1 MASIPIQSRAQVARL
16 TRLARTVGIGVLG
29 LALGLGA
36 AVAVRARS
44 DGGGGQP
51 ASVQRLTLP
60 AGNGQAGTAAA
71 PAELGPTTP
80 VVAGSAREAVQ
91 RFLDALATSDFAT
104 SYGLLDQ
111 ASQARYSSVARWT
124 AAQAQRMPVGGVRV
138 GGDKPAGAGVSDVT
152 VELRHPA
159 SIDPFAGLV
168 PGRTLEVWRAHTE
181 AGGWRVAADPGAVQA
196 LLPSDRLAPGAVGA
210 WVGKLAACDQQGA
223 AGLQV
228 DPDLYGQ
235 ASLAQAPCRLRGHW
249 AVGTPQP
256 FSTVA
261 DSAPYVAAFGP
272 EVSAWARVIPVHGPG
287 GNHFVAVAGPLGDGW
302 RVIGVDAG

>member
-1 MASIPIQSRAQVARL
+1 MASIPFQVPARTARL
-16 TRLARTVGIGVLG
+16 AATVGVGVLG

-36 AVAVRARS
+36 AVAVRGHT
-44 DGGGGQP
+44 DGGQP

-60 AGNGQAGTAAA
+60 AGNAQAGTAAA
-71 PAELGPTTP
+71 ATELGPTIP
-80 VVAGSAREAVQ
+80 VAAGSAREAVQ
-91 RFLDALATSDFAT
+91 RFFEALARGDFAT

-111 ASQARYSSVARWT
+111 ASQARYGSVARWT
-124 AAQAQRMPVGGVRV
+124 AAQAQRMPVSGVRV
-138 GGDKPAGAGVSDVT
+138 GGDKAAAAGVSDVT

-168 PGRTLEVWRAHTE
+168 PGHTLEVWRAHRQ
-181 AGGWRVAADPGAVQA
+181 AGGWRVAADPSAVQA
-196 LLPSDRLAPGAVGA
+196 LLPSDRLAPGAVDG
-210 WVGKLAACDQQGA
+210 WVGKLAACDQQAA

-235 ASLAQAPCRLRGHW
+235 ASLAQVPCRLHGHW
-249 AVGTPQP
+249 TAAASQP

-261 DSAPYVAAFGP
+261 DSTPYVAAFGP
-272 EVSAWARVIPVHGPG
+272 EVSAWARAVPVQGPG
-287 GNHFVAVAGPLGDGW
+287 GSHFAAVVGPLGDGW